1 MNLSVLYFGL
11 HVQQITLNY
20 FGSSSSSSRSRST
33 IVLTSTRI
41 NIELF
46 ECVANLGK
54 DGEVTGWKPSNR
66 KYLRGLIYE
75 NNTGTFHIKLS
86 GVYQV

>member
-1 MNLSVLYFGL
+1 MYNKL
-11 HVQQITLNY
+11 HLAVVVVAVVVV
-20 FGSSSSSSRSRST
+20 
-33 IVLTSTRI
+33 VLTSTRI